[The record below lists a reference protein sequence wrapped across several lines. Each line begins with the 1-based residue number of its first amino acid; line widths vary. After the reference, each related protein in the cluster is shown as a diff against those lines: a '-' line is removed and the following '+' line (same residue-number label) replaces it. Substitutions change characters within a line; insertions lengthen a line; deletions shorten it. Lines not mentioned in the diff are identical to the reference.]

1 MSARLLLFWIVC
13 VAASVLAGCGRA
25 PSAARSSQS
34 EAVQVVGEGGP
45 LQVTLRVSPTL
56 LTTAERISVRI
67 EARAASGVEPGDIDL
82 AKSLPEGLS
91 IVGQKTDRRATE
103 HGATLVIREWTV
115 EPFLAGEYE
124 IGALKVN
131 DVETTPVDVV
141 VSSVLK
147 PGEEEL
153 AEAKP
158 IVDPPAEAPRW
169 VWWAMGGAGAL
180 AIIFAWIIAAGRRRV
195 ARGPDPVFIPA
206 HELAMQRLAGLMSR
220 RLVEAGR
227 FKEFYD
233 EASLIL
239 RCYIEDRF
247 GLHAPERTTEE
258 FLEETRSSSA
268 LMDDDVRVLR
278 KFLSHC
284 DMVKFAAV
292 IPSTPEA
299 EGVAG
304 TVREFIDRTKNAERV
319 VQVEPEASA

>member
-1 MSARLLLFWIVC
+1 
-13 VAASVLAGCGRA
+13 
-25 PSAARSSQS
+25 
-34 EAVQVVGEGGP
+34 
-45 LQVTLRVSPTL
+45 
-56 LTTAERISVRI
+56 
-67 EARAASGVEPGDIDL
+67 
-82 AKSLPEGLS
+82 
-91 IVGQKTDRRATE
+91 
-103 HGATLVIREWTV
+103 
-115 EPFLAGEYE
+115 
-124 IGALKVN
+124 
-131 DVETTPVDVV
+131 
-141 VSSVLK
+141 
-147 PGEEEL
+147 
-153 AEAKP
+153 
-158 IVDPPAEAPRW
+158 
-169 VWWAMGGAGAL
+169 
-180 AIIFAWIIAAGRRRV
+180 
-195 ARGPDPVFIPA
+195 VFIPA
-206 HELAMQRLAGLMSR
+206 HELAMQRLAALMFR

-299 EGVAG
+299 EGIAA
-304 TVREFIDRTKNAERV
+304 TAREFIDRTKNAERV